1 MPQSQLPLEAL
12 PAWARLHDV
21 SYHDVNFETTEHK
34 GVGLVATTGFSE
46 SQFDQNP
53 RELLRIPR
61 ELILSQD
68 AVDEYSK
75 VDHNFRELLESAGRQ
90 VHIPTLNVYTGWSPY
105 VI

>member
-12 PAWARLHDV
+12 PDWARLHDV

-34 GVGLVATTGFSE
+34 GAGLVATTGFSE
-46 SQFDQNP
+46 SQSDKD
-53 RELLRIPR
+53 LLRIPR

-75 VDHNFRELLESAGRQ
+75 VDHNFKELLDLAGRQ
-90 VHIPTLNVYTGWSPY
+90 VRTPTLDICIAQSPY
-105 VI
+105 TI